1 VGFSDT
7 SHDDGPN
14 ASINVTPLVDVMLV
28 LLVIFMVTAPMM
40 QEGVEVNL
48 PKATTGALKGSS
60 EQVVISVDKQGE
72 IYLGAGN
79 KIIPN
84 ELGPKV
90 KAIMEKREPE
100 DRKIYIKGDTG
111 VVYGKMI
118 EVMAAL
124 HQAGITQ
131 IGLVSSPGSGAPGSS
146 APGTASGVAAGTD
159 SKAQQK

>member
-1 VGFSDT
+1 MGFSD
-7 SHDDGPN
+7 SSFEDGPN
-14 ASINVTPLVDVMLV
+14 ATINVTPLVDVMLV

-60 EQVVISVDKQGE
+60 EQVVISVDKEGE
-72 IYLGAGN
+72 VYLGAGN
-79 KIIPN
+79 KIDPN
-84 ELGPKV
+84 EIGAKV

-111 VVYGKMI
+111 VVYGRMI

-131 IGLVSSPGSGAPGSS
+131 IGLVSSSSGGGSGEKARPEAP
-146 APGTASGVAAGTD
+146 
-159 SKAQQK
+159 KK

>member
-1 VGFSDT
+1 MGFSD
-7 SHDDGPN
+7 SGYEDGPM
-14 ASINVTPLVDVMLV
+14 AAINVTPLVDVMLV

-60 EQVVISVDKQGE
+60 EQVVISVNKDGDVF
-72 IYLGAGN
+72 LGAGN

-84 ELGPKV
+84 ELGPKI
-90 KAIMEKREPE
+90 KAIMEKREE
-100 DRKIYIKGDTG
+100 GDRKVYIKGDTG

-124 HQAGITQ
+124 HQSGITQ
-131 IGLVSSPGSGAPGSS
+131 IGLVSAPG
-146 APGTASGVAAGTD
+146 AGEVTEGKPE
-159 SKAQQK
+159 SKK